1 MERFQSHGGQRR
13 FTEALFPPLPWMG
26 LGNAQSPPSSGSGNV
41 TVRCRMVERRGRA
54 PGDVRAWTR
63 RGRQP
68 TGFDAN
74 PPVGGRRA
82 GASTRCI
89 AVALRWRFVLAAHR
103 SRLGESCLALTL
115 GAAGGCQVGI
125 TYNVTVQLSGVD
137 GDLQPSSMSSIVLE
151 SRLITEEVAVEEHLL
166 DFDLPPL
173 PLGQYQLTTVV
184 LDTRRLP
191 SDPVAL
197 LSK

>member
-1 MERFQSHGGQRR
+1 MPSRLLRAVVLATLPCVAAWWSGADEHPAMFVRGRVAVANPQVSTRIHQSVVGVQVRPR
-13 FTEALFPPLPWMG
+13 DAS
-26 LGNAQSPPSSGSGNV
+26 QSPD
-41 TVRCRMVERRGRA
+41 
-54 PGDVRAWTR
+54 GD
-63 RGRQP
+63 
-68 TGFDAN
+68 
-74 PPVGGRRA
+74 
-82 GASTRCI
+82 
-89 AVALRWRFVLAAHR
+89 
-103 SRLGESCLALTL
+103 SCLPLTL

-151 SRLITEEVAVEEHLL
+151 SRMITEEVAVEEHLL

>member
-1 MERFQSHGGQRR
+1 MERFQSQYGGKRRNCSAVPAIAVNGTRQCPVASEQWFWQRYRALPHGGAAR
-13 FTEALFPPLPWMG
+13 T
-26 LGNAQSPPSSGSGNV
+26 S
-41 TVRCRMVERRGRA
+41 
-54 PGDVRAWTR
+54 TR
-63 RGRQP
+63 RCSCVDASRSP
-68 TGFDAN
+68 THRF
-74 PPVGGRRA
+74 RRE
-82 GASTRCI
+82 STSRWSACRCVH
-89 AVALRWRFVLAAHR
+89 AMHR
-103 SRLGESCLALTL
+103 SRPGDSCLALTL

-151 SRLITEEVAVEEHLL
+151 SRMITEEVAVEEHLL